1 MKQKF
6 YVFLVVI
13 ISLFPLVSCKKEN
26 TTMVKETVFQD
37 LEVQTPEVTLYA
49 RVAGHLQSG
58 NVLIAIHGGPGNSSD
73 YMVSLGQLAGDD
85 LAVVI
90 YDQRGTGK
98 STDPGNDPANYALL
112 NYVNDL
118 EAVRAAAGIERVFIL
133 GHSWGGVVA
142 QRYATL
148 YPQRI
153 RALILMGS
161 GATSLQAVLAAQE
174 GKRQRMMQLQERGI
188 IPKQITSLQ
197 DILPAYF
204 SDPYFDMPAEL
215 KSLYYNG
222 SVEQYTW
229 TALGDFDFTA
239 ETKELVLP
247 ALVLYG
253 KDDPFGSSL
262 VDAAVSSLS
271 NAKVEL
277 VLLEKCGHY
286 WHECPDQFFPRV
298 RDFLKASGSIP

>member
-1 MKQKF
+1 MKYNF
-6 YVFLVVI
+6 LPLLVVM
-13 ISLFPLVSCKKEN
+13 SFLFLMVACKKEN

-37 LEVQTPEVTLYA
+37 LEVHTPQVTLYA
-49 RVAGHLQSG
+49 RVAGNLQSG

-73 YMVSLGQLAGDD
+73 YLVSLGQLAGDD

-142 QRYATL
+142 QRYATV
-148 YPQRI
+148 YSQRV

-161 GATSLQAVLAAQE
+161 GAPSMQAVMAAQQTKLQRIANLQA
-174 GKRQRMMQLQERGI
+174 QRI
-188 IPKQITSLQ
+188 IPAQITGVQ

-204 SDPYFDMPAEL
+204 SDPHFDLPGEMKPL
-215 KSLYYNG
+215 FYNAA
-222 SVEQYTW
+222 VEQLTW

-239 ETKELVLP
+239 ETKKLSLPVL
-247 ALVLYG
+247 LLYG
-253 KDDPFGSSL
+253 KDDPFGMPM
-262 VDAAVSSLS
+262 VDAVISSLS
-271 NAKVEL
+271 SADVKL

-286 WHECPDQFFPRV
+286 WHECSDPFFQQV
-298 RDFLKASGSIP
+298 RDYLENSP